1 LAIATK
7 NHVQTQVLA
16 VFSAGEFKFE
26 DKFAVN
32 FLAVSSNNWITH
44 GTLSSYV
51 GLTANLLYGFRT
63 PSGKQFIT
71 AGNTEAAINDRWV
84 AWCVLSSAVSLSTR
98 VDRSYC

>member
-1 LAIATK
+1 VIATK
-7 NHVQTQVLA
+7 KYVELQVLA
-16 VFSAGEFKFE
+16 AFPAGEFKFE

-32 FLAVSSNNWITH
+32 FLAVSSNSWITH

-63 PSGKQFIT
+63 PSGKHFIT

-84 AWCVLSSAVSLSTR
+84 AGGYSSSVLLLSRFVACT
-98 VDRSYC
+98 